1 MMPVLWGAV
10 RLLAVSAVPSAAAA
24 PLELLVSPE
33 ASVELLP
40 AVQPDRAEILI
51 YGNRI
56 DLRAQLRDGRFDGI
70 QRINA
75 IDMGDIWVI
84 NARLLPGTGGLTLQP
99 AITGAAGRWIAAPD
113 PLPPVAP
120 LTLVAPGLAG
130 LEAAA
135 PPACPAST
143 LPIAPL
149 QREDMSY
156 GLEPLR
162 FHIAPPRWTDAE
174 PAAASWEAVAEL
186 RAALFVRH
194 EQPDRAAALYR
205 LGALHRDLG
214 HVRESAYYF
223 GQAAKQAG
231 AGAAIRSGKTG
242 GKTGGKTVIDAPDPA
257 LPLILLQQ
265 SSVLLQAA
273 RWEES
278 RAAAWAAARA
288 GAPEDAVLEI
298 LGVLELAESGPH
310 AAVTA
315 LALARASAR
324 PAALALAGALL
335 MQEGCPALALPILG
349 AALPWL
355 RRLDPRQATESRAML
370 ADALILSG
378 RLDEADDL
386 LASIGERELSDD
398 MAGILRARSRLIAL
412 LRLSPDQWSSMAPAL
427 DGFRNSAAPSTTE
440 AAESLFLLGQI
451 QEWLGDDQAAIGTWQ
466 RLLDQDRR
474 LERGEPAA
482 RLADAW
488 SRRNARL
495 YEEGRELEA
504 LALHLAVWRPGLS
517 TLLDDPTPLRR
528 LAGSWQRLGIYH
540 RAVGLLGA
548 VAEMEGRLKLDDQD
562 TILQIATIYLQM
574 GHPELTEDALQVL
587 RTRAVKPEISGAVRL
602 LEGRIAEQAGD
613 AATARSRY
621 TAASAVP
628 ATAPEARARLAWL
641 SVQAGDCAAALPG
654 LEAALE
660 DPGARESVGEGNLRA
675 WRAECLSRRQNPEG
689 AAVEGFLAAQA
700 LHAPTLQR
708 LAAHL
713 STENARRAD
722 LPVPGAPAPPDPPDV
737 WSLIEAEEETAA
749 TFALELAGR

>member
-1 MMPVLWGAV
+1 MMPALWGAA
-10 RLLAVSAVPSAAAA
+10 RLLAAFAVPSAAAA

-56 DLRAQLRDGRFDGI
+56 DLRGQIKDGRFDGI

-75 IDMGDIWVI
+75 IDMGDIWVV
-84 NARLLPGTGGLTLQP
+84 NARLLPGTGSLTLQP
-99 AITGAAGRWIAAPD
+99 AIIGSAGRWIAAPS
-113 PLPPVAP
+113 PLPPGAP
-120 LTLVAPGLAG
+120 LSFTAPGLAG
-130 LEAAA
+130 LESAA
-135 PPACPAST
+135 PPVCPAST
-143 LPIAPL
+143 LPIVPL
-149 QREDMSY
+149 QKEDMSY

-162 FHIAPPRWTDAE
+162 FHIEPPRWTDAE
-174 PAAASWEAVAEL
+174 PAVASWEAVAEL

-231 AGAAIRSGKTG
+231 ATAS
-242 GKTGGKTVIDAPDPA
+242 PDPA

-310 AAVTA
+310 AAATA

-335 MQEGCPALALPILG
+335 MQEGCPAQALPILQT
-349 AALPWL
+349 ALPWL

-427 DGFRNSAAPSTTE
+427 DGFRNSATPSTTE

-482 RLADAW
+482 RLADTW

-548 VAEMEGRLKLDDQD
+548 VAEMEGRLKMDDQD

-574 GHPELTEDALQVL
+574 GHPELTGDALQVL
-587 RTRAVKPEISGAVRL
+587 RTRAVRPETSGAVRL

-621 TAASAVP
+621 AAAAAVP

-641 SVQAGDCAAALPG
+641 SVQDGDCTAALPG

-660 DPGARESVGEGNLRA
+660 DPGARESIGEGNLRA

-700 LHAPTLQR
+700 LHAPSLQR

-722 LPVPGAPAPPDPPDV
+722 VPVPGTPAPADPPDV